1 MSKRRRQGVRTIF
14 NGILNIHN
22 QVDKP
27 YVPIVGSS
35 LNELYNIP
43 SLLTSS
49 PYSIGHF
56 IIGLQPYDINNGGY
70 VDLGLKEHQCY
81 DGNVYTPIPIFMKR
95 TTETITTLERSTY
108 KLFTTKRYNNI
119 DYYVAYAKRLE
130 DIESIGN
137 PSWITHDVTNGY
149 DLFALESRDLDYLN
163 PTVIDETLTYPD
175 VLKYISYS
183 LELSLTLTEE
193 ELINIRSYIDI
204 IYPTR
209 TGTSKYTIS
218 EVGLLQSQHVS
229 LDSTV
234 EIYNSQVAYFTYLS
248 MKDMVGNN
256 IELSIEIG
264 DMSPV
269 QV

>member
-1 MSKRRRQGVRTIF
+1 MNRRRQGVRTIF
-14 NGILNIHN
+14 NSILNIHN
-22 QVDKP
+22 QLDKP

-56 IIGLQPYDINNGGY
+56 VIGLQPYDINNGGY

-81 DGNVYTPIPIFMKR
+81 DGNVYTSIPIFMKP
-95 TTETITTLERSTY
+95 TTETVTTLERSTY
-108 KLFTTKRYNNI
+108 KLFTVETHNNI
-119 DYYVAYAKRLE
+119 EYHVAYAKRLE

-137 PSWITHDVTNGY
+137 PSWITHDVTDGY
-149 DLFALESRDLDYLN
+149 DLVSLESKDLDYLN
-163 PTVIDETLTYPD
+163 PTLFDESLTYPD
-175 VLKYISYS
+175 MLKYISYS
-183 LELSLTLTEE
+183 LELSLVLTEE
-193 ELINIRSYIDI
+193 ELANIRNHIDI
-204 IYPTR
+204 VYPTR

-218 EVGLLQSQHVS
+218 EIGLIQSQHVS
-229 LDSTV
+229 LDSAV
-234 EIYNSQVAYFTYLS
+234 EIYNSQIAYFTYLS
-248 MKDMVGNN
+248 MKDMSVST

-269 QV
+269 QL